1 MPKYKKKYFSKDLFK
16 TRVKSNTRKPS
27 IVKKPHLK
35 WRQTSPDFPAYKE
48 FMLTH
53 DTDSIKTHCS
63 HSIRDDKLCPYAQ
76 LDGEITSCAL
86 LVDWWDDWNVD
97 QLKECFALL
106 PHRKKINWRNI
117 KLRELGLI
125 NERRRV

>member
-1 MPKYKKKYFSKDLFK
+1 MAE
-16 TRVKSNTRKPS
+16 
-27 IVKKPHLK
+27 
-35 WRQTSPDFPAYKE
+35 DFPEYKE
-48 FMLTH
+48 FILNH

-76 LDGEITSCAL
+76 LDNEITSCAL
-86 LVDWWDDWNVD
+86 LVDWWDDWDVD

-106 PHRKKINWRNI
+106 ETRKKINWRNI
-117 KLRELGLI
+117 KLKALGLI

>member
-1 MPKYKKKYFSKDLFK
+1 MKYKKTYHLFK
-16 TRVKSNTRKPS
+16 PRVRSKTRRPS

-35 WRQTSPDFPAYKE
+35 WRGTAPDFPEYKE

-53 DTDSIKTHCS
+53 DEDSLKTHCK

-76 LDGEITSCAL
+76 LDNEITTCAL
-86 LVDWWDDWNVD
+86 LVDWWDDWDVD

-106 PHRKKINWRNI
+106 ETRKKINWRNI
-117 KLRELGLI
+117 KLKALGLI

>member
-1 MPKYKKKYFSKDLFK
+1 MPKYKKKYYPKNLFK
-16 TRVKSNTRKPS
+16 PRVRSVPSRASRVKN
-27 IVKKPHLK
+27 PHIK
-35 WRQTSPDFPAYKE
+35 WRAKTPDFPEYKE

-53 DTDSIKTHCS
+53 DTDSMKTHCK

-106 PHRKKINWRNI
+106 THRKKINWRNI
-117 KLRELGLI
+117 KLAELGLI